1 MVPFVQPRG
10 GTAPIIHVSA
20 LATHTRDMQEHPRVS
35 LLAEEYNDDWAQ
47 LWWARADGIATV
59 HPSGDEM
66 AIGYSLLRA
75 KYHQYD
81 RVALDGP
88 VIRVAI
94 TRWSSWHA

>member
-1 MVPFVQPRG
+1 
-10 GTAPIIHVSA
+10 
-20 LATHTRDMQEHPRVS
+20 
-35 LLAEEYNDDWAQ
+35 
-47 LWWARADGIATV
+47 
-59 HPSGDEM
+59 M

-94 TRWSSWHA
+94 SRWSSWHA

>member
-1 MVPFVQPRG
+1 M
-10 GTAPIIHVSA
+10 
-20 LATHTRDMQEHPRVS
+20 
-35 LLAEEYNDDWAQ
+35 LLDQ
-47 LWWARADGIATV
+47 VVTGADGTATV

-94 TRWSSWHA
+94 TRWSSWQA